1 MLLKRVLRRGIERKL
16 LPATLDLDEAMALL
30 LGPILY
36 MKIFQD
42 VTPTG
47 DLGRKVA
54 ESFWRGHVSGSG
66 TRERAVKP
74 AK

>member
-1 MLLKRVLRRGIERKL
+1 
-16 LPATLDLDEAMALL
+16 LL

-42 VTPTG
+42 ATPTG

-54 ESFWRGHVSGSG
+54 ESFWRAHRSGSG
-66 TRERAVKP
+66 TRERVVKARSRRSP